1 MARPHASTRFGGR
14 VSVRAHLGAPPDRR
28 GQGTGHAMS
37 ARVRRTRTGWPLPDT
52 SWVPGALGPVVR
64 EDAEEVER

>member
-1 MARPHASTRFGGR
+1 MAIPHASTRVGDGASGR
-14 VSVRAHLGAPPDRR
+14 THPGAPPDRR
-28 GQGTGHAMS
+28 GRGTASAMS